1 MNRLIL
7 TEELL
12 WEKILI
18 LGPVEDINKQ
28 KI

>member
-1 MNRLIL
+1 MNRRIL